1 MTNSTQTA
9 FLLSF
14 RQILRLLLSFT
25 LHIAPSEL
33 ILQHRTQNATLK
45 QFHNT
50 TLEEMP

>member
-14 RQILRLLLSFT
+14 RQILRLFAFIYP
-25 LHIAPSEL
+25 HIAPSEL

>member
-1 MTNSTQTA
+1 MH
-9 FLLSF
+9 FYYDLDRYYGF
-14 RQILRLLLSFT
+14 LLSFT